1 MSETKRRLER
11 EQEQAE
17 RERASVCSSC
27 GQRVTAKREVRLCE
41 RCVEYYCSECWPVN
55 DELDICPDCWS
66 DILSE

>member
-27 GQRVTAKREVRLCE
+27 RQKVTVNQEVRLCE
-41 RCVEYYCSECWPVN
+41 HCMEYYCSECWPVD
-55 DELDICPDCWS
+55 DETEICPDCWN